1 MSDYILFADDE
12 DFRCDD
18 CGKKAILVTGGG
30 DILCEYCYGISLGM
44 EPTEEDLIK
53 KERVEYSKIGGWGV

>member
-1 MSDYILFADDE
+1 MSDYILFADDQ

-18 CGKKAILVTGGG
+18 CGKRAILVTGCG

-44 EPTEEDLIK
+44 EPTEEDYEEIRLKRDSEICM
-53 KERVEYSKIGGWGV
+53 S